1 MREAILREAEVTHC
15 GSGITATDDGE
26 RTSCGS
32 VDQTLGHGLGA
43 GSESRNL
50 EHAHRAVPNDGLG
63 IHDLV
68 VEELLGIRADV
79 QTHLVSRNGISCH
92 DFRSD
97 VLVGL
102 REDRVHHDIG
112 RQHEFDAVLL
122 SALDVALDGL
132 DLILF
137 QQGGADLEALG
148 LEEGV
153 NHAAANDQ
161 TVVPAQRWRGTK
173 P

>member
-15 GSGITATDDGE
+15 GSGITAADDGE

-32 VDQTLGHGLGA
+32 VDQTWLRPRC
-43 GSESRNL
+43 GSESRTSNTPIGPFQTTVL
-50 EHAHRAVPNDGLG
+50 ESTILSWKSFWESGPM
-63 IHDLV
+63 
-68 VEELLGIRADV
+68 
-79 QTHLVSRNGISCH
+79 SRPILSAGMRRQATT
-92 DFRSD
+92 FRSD
-97 VLVGL
+97 VLIGL

-137 QQGGADLEALG
+137 QQGGADLEALA
-148 LEEGV
+148 LRKV
-153 NHAAANDQ
+153 
-161 TVVPAQRWRGTK
+161 
-173 P
+173 